1 MTKLYYTPGACSLAP
16 HIVLYE
22 SGAAFEAVAVD
33 LRVKKLADGGDYF
46 AVNPKGA
53 VPAIGLEN
61 GEVLTENATILQ
73 YLADQSGSEELLP
86 AGGLRRYRV
95 LEWTTFVS
103 TEIHKGFG
111 PLWNPSTPAEVK
123 AAARETLGK
132 KFDFIEDR
140 LGEGFLTGDAFTI
153 ADAYLFTVLRWT
165 AIHDIDLGRW
175 PGLSAYQQR
184 VAARPKV
191 AQALAAESAG

>member
-1 MTKLYYTPGACSLAP
+1 MIKLYYTAGACSLAP
-16 HIVLYE
+16 HIALYE
-22 SGAAFEAVAVD
+22 SGADFEAVAVD
-33 LRVKKLADGGDYF
+33 LRAKTLPDGSDYLA
-46 AVNPKGA
+46 ANPKGA

-61 GEVLTENATILQ
+61 GEVLTENAVVLQ

-86 AGGLRRYRV
+86 ASGLRRYRV

-111 PLWNPSTPAEVK
+111 PLWNPSAPTESK

-132 KFDFIEDR
+132 KFDFVQDR
-140 LGEGFLTGDAFTI
+140 LGDGFLTGDAFTI

-175 PGLSAYQQR
+175 PGLTAYQER

-191 AQALAAESAG
+191 AAALAAEA